1 MKRHKKKER
10 KKKPRRRTAACFS
23 GSKWKKHRRR
33 SCEQPQ
39 RSASDLI
46 MHEFHFHCLKV
57 VNRFAL
63 VTLVLFFFPSPI
75 RNWAKLTLITLECVS
90 VCTVQIR
97 N

>member
-1 MKRHKKKER
+1 MSNGCVFFRFEMGITQMPELR
-10 KKKPRRRTAACFS
+10 
-23 GSKWKKHRRR
+23 
-33 SCEQPQ
+33 QPQ

-57 VNRFAL
+57 VDRFAL

>member
-1 MKRHKKKER
+1 MFFRFEMEKTQTPELR
-10 KKKPRRRTAACFS
+10 
-23 GSKWKKHRRR
+23 
-33 SCEQPQ
+33 QPQ

-57 VNRFAL
+57 VDRFAL